1 MNRCQSTR
9 KPILLCA
16 TAPMLVAMCVSCR
29 PTPGPATAEKSRLA
43 DDWIHLTAL
52 DTVGNYLDNSRL
64 RHVLDSKEPVA
75 ESLLEAAAFIAL
87 TENQASELAGEFSFP
102 AATKA
107 KPFLIRAVGP
117 NSGTAGVF
125 EIYTRENGDVS
136 VRGVA
141 LSDHD
146 VPIERR
152 PLVAWLD
159 QPPHE
164 LYVSFSVAK

>member
-29 PTPGPATAEKSRLA
+29 HTPGPATAEKSRLA

-52 DTVGNYLDNSRL
+52 DTVGDYLDNSRL

-87 TENQASELAGEFSFP
+87 TKNQASELAGGFRSPQLQRQNHFLSAPLAQTQELLECLRFIHGKM
-102 AATKA
+102 AT
-107 KPFLIRAVGP
+107 
-117 NSGTAGVF
+117 
-125 EIYTRENGDVS
+125 
-136 VRGVA
+136 
-141 LSDHD
+141 
-146 VPIERR
+146 
-152 PLVAWLD
+152 
-159 QPPHE
+159 
-164 LYVSFSVAK
+164 